1 MSGGIT
7 DGLRRDRALE
17 RRIALDK
24 SLQEPIKSGS
34 HFGGLKTDPLP
45 AKVRKLEE
53 RVKVL
58 EDLLWQQL
66 DGSDGQ

>member
-1 MSGGIT
+1 MSNGIT
-7 DGLRRDRALE
+7 DGLRRDRAME

-24 SLQEPIKSGS
+24 SLQEPIKSGP

-58 EDLLWQQL
+58 EDLLWGQL

>member
-1 MSGGIT
+1 MSNGIT

-24 SLQEPIKSGS
+24 SLQEPIKSGP
-34 HFGGLKTDPLP
+34 HFGGLITDPLP

-66 DGSDGQ
+66 GDNDAK